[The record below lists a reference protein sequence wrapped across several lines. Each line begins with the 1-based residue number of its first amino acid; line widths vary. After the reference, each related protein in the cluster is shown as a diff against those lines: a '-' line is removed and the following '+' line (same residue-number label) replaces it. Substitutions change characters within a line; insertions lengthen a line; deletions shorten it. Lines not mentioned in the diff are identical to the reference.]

1 MPIVCDDL
9 SVTTQ
14 VFPHVKAGQRYWTP
28 GLWAGRCFVA
38 LWKKGNGLLVA
49 VLMTAAGLVMAIGLA
64 AAERG
69 FFAWRRSGCLACG
82 RGPFSCPPPLP
93 EHRIPESASV
103 FYGDETVKRRRE
115 PSCPC
120 GHEGSFFQGHDGLV

>member
-14 VFPHVKAGQRYWTP
+14 VFPHVKAGQWYWMQ
-28 GLWAGRCFVA
+28 GLWTGGRFAA
-38 LWKKGNGLLVA
+38 LWKKGNGLLAA
-49 VLMTAAGLVMAIGLA
+49 VLMTAAVLVVVIGLA

-82 RGPFSCPPPLP
+82 RGPFSSPPPLP

-103 FYGDETVKRRRE
+103 FYGDETVKRCRE

-120 GHEGSFFQGHDGLV
+120 GPGGRFFQGHDGVV